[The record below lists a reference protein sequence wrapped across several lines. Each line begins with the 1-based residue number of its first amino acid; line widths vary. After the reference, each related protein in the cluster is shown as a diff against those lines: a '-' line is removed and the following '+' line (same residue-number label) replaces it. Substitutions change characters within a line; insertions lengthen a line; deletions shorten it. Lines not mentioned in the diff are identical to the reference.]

1 MQLTS
6 LHPHL
11 RNMLLLREIGAD
23 TAIDPLFI
31 INIVS
36 EDPHSASVKFGIWQ
50 HSSLINFFTHI
61 ENERESMGSQSL
73 KQVRFLRIR

>member
-1 MQLTS
+1 MHKIYIFKFSYGSTYTSLVYMELTS

-23 TAIDPLFI
+23 TGIDPLFI

-36 EDPHSASVKFGIWQ
+36 EDPHSASVKFSI
-50 HSSLINFFTHI
+50 
-61 ENERESMGSQSL
+61 
-73 KQVRFLRIR
+73 